1 MDPLGNERGA
11 DGIVDDHV
19 TGGGYTN
26 SSSSFIIRTESWV
39 TDFKQNVCQIY
50 NYTAMTTRNL
60 EVTTSCSG
68 RGFKRQKSGT

>member
-11 DGIVDDHV
+11 DGIVDDRV
-19 TGGGYTN
+19 TGGGCTN
-26 SSSSFIIRTESWV
+26 SSSFIIRTESWV

-60 EVTTSCSG
+60 EVMTSCSG
-68 RGFKRQKSGT
+68 RGCKRQKSGT